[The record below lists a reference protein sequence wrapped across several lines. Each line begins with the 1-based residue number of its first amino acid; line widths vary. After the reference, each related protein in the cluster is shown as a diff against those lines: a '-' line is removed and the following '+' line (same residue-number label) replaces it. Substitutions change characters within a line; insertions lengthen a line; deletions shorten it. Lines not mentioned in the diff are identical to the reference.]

1 MFGYLIIRPNHEIE
15 LVESEDSEFS
25 LKEFHEKI
33 DCDYIEN
40 VRICNPE
47 IVNPLEGLIVNPL
60 EGLFMVIDEE
70 GKLTGKEVNFLASVL
85 YGSPNDVIM
94 GNVVIGVLKEYPHPD
109 VYKLP
114 LERAKKLKED
124 LEALKQENKDL
135 LNKVNE
141 YLEAD
146 GR

>member
-47 IVNPLEGLIVNPL
+47 IVNPL

-114 LERAKKLKED
+114 LERAKKLKEG